1 MRGFV
6 WHLIRIHFQVILRG
20 VKKEYTILVD
30 EREKKPLTFPE
41 YIVCLN
47 PGKDPCHQ
55 TGTTV
60 RLITQKRTMKTG
72 DYKIDGHPALLER
85 KGSISEISQ
94 NLLTSEG
101 RRRFTECCRRLRDES
116 PCPAVMLEGL
126 VIMPEVIAG
135 KPHPG
140 LAIDALLRILNE
152 YRIQLLVLP
161 TSTAGQRRAAGEWT
175 ARWLI
180 TQEHHVTS
188 NTSNRSE
195 ELPPSIVHCGNCC
208 NTTSQATDRNQT
220 NLGVGQHCVRS
231 EPELPEAE
239 VV

>member
-1 MRGFV
+1 M
-6 WHLIRIHFQVILRG
+6 
-20 VKKEYTILVD
+20 KKEYTILVD

-180 TQEHHVTS
+180 TQEHHGTS
-188 NTSNRSE
+188 
-195 ELPPSIVHCGNCC
+195 P
-208 NTTSQATDRNQT
+208 TDNRNQE
-220 NLGVGQHCVRS
+220 LSQSESGHQHQHGS
-231 EPELPEAE
+231 AEPDCNDDQANECSGTS
-239 VV
+239 

>member
-1 MRGFV
+1 M
-6 WHLIRIHFQVILRG
+6 
-20 VKKEYTILVD
+20 KKEYTILVD

-94 NLLTSEG
+94 NLLTHEG

-180 TQEHHVTS
+180 TQEHHGTS
-188 NTSNRSE
+188 TTDNGSKELSSHIICERSSSTCINNNRNE
-195 ELPPSIVHCGNCC
+195 ASI
-208 NTTSQATDRNQT
+208 SS
-220 NLGVGQHCVRS
+220 GQCDVRC
-231 EPELPEAE
+231 EPELPQA
-239 VV
+239 

>member
-6 WHLIRIHFQVILRG
+6 WCLLRIHFQVILRR

-180 TQEHHVTS
+180 TQEHYGTC
-188 NTSNRSE
+188 NTSNRSQ
-195 ELPPSIVHCGNCC
+195 ELSA
-208 NTTSQATDRNQT
+208 SQPGGSNREHSPKQDCDRDSAS
-220 NLGVGQHCVRS
+220 LGIGQRS
-231 EPELPEAE
+231 AGVEPELPEDEAS
-239 VV
+239 

>member
-1 MRGFV
+1 M
-6 WHLIRIHFQVILRG
+6 
-20 VKKEYTILVD
+20 KKEYTILVD

-60 RLITQKRTMKTG
+60 RLLTQKRTMKTG

-180 TQEHHVTS
+180 TQEHHGTC
-188 NTSNRSE
+188 NTSNRDK
-195 ELPPSIVHCGNCC
+195 ELSARQSDGSDGKCSSVKDCDVNP
-208 NTTSQATDRNQT
+208 TS
-220 NLGVGQHCVRS
+220 
-231 EPELPEAE
+231 
-239 VV
+239 